1 MNKIKELLKFKV
13 LPKKLYL
20 KYSAYNKLQRVKKKK
35 ETELLLL
42 PYLIDKNKDAIDAG
56 ANTGLY
62 TYFLSK
68 LAKKVYAFEPHT
80 NLATFL
86 DKATKY
92 NVTVINKALSNTQST
107 LPFYIPVT
115 GTRKH
120 LNIASLNKNINNN
133 HQCITEKIQ
142 TITLD
147 ELGYNNIGFIKI
159 DVEGYESEV
168 FDGSEAT
175 LREDGVFGVILELI
189 GQSEK
194 YGSQAEMVHQRMLN
208 FGFLPYQYVP
218 YERRLILLDGKD
230 FSKKNPFDANVLY
243 IKNKEF
249 VLDRLKSGQ
258 AFEIWNKQI

>member
-1 MNKIKELLKFKV
+1 

-159 DVEGYESEV
+159 DVEGHELSVLEGAINTIKDQKPTILIEILDIKDKPESHPTIKFLNSHGYEIFVMQNEQLKHINNA
-168 FDGSEAT
+168 D
-175 LREDGVFGVILELI
+175 
-189 GQSEK
+189 
-194 YGSQAEMVHQRMLN
+194 H
-208 FGFLPYQYVP
+208 
-218 YERRLILLDGKD
+218 ER
-230 FSKKNPFDANVLY
+230 
-243 IKNKEF
+243 
-249 VLDRLKSGQ
+249 LDRNYICFST
-258 AFEIWNKQI
+258 